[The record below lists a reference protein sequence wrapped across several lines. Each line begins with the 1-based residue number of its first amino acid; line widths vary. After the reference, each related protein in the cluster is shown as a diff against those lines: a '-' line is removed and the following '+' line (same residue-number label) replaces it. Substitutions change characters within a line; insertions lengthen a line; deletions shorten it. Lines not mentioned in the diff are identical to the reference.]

1 MITAVDSSIILDVL
15 VDHPEF
21 ADASSQALR
30 QGRSQGSLILCETVL
45 AEIAPAMA
53 QEQLESFLK
62 DWAFTFIPSSRES
75 ALLAGSLFRE
85 HLRRGGKRERVL
97 PDFLIGAHA
106 QFFAQRLLT
115 RDRGYYRDYF
125 KKLKIWN
132 P

>member
-75 ALLAGSLFRE
+75 ALLAGNLFRE

>member
-1 MITAVDSSIILDVL
+1 MITAVDSSVILDVL
-15 VDHPEF
+15 VDHPEY
-21 ADASSQALR
+21 AEASSHALR
-30 QGRSQGSLILCETVL
+30 QGRSHGSLILCETVL
-45 AEIAPAMA
+45 AEITPAMP
-53 QEQLESFLK
+53 QEQLEHFLE
-62 DWAFTFIPSSRES
+62 DWEFTFVPSSRES

-85 HLRRGGKRERVL
+85 HLKRGGKKERVL